1 MLEICVSGFLVIS
14 VSVSLLLWRC
24 LAVAKQADYRIRGR
38 DGRYMIEPWDET
50 AHLTKL
56 IPSPND

>member
-14 VSVSLLLWRC
+14 MAVSLLLWRS
-24 LAVAKQADYRIRGR
+24 LAVAKRADYRIRGI
-38 DGRYMIEPWDET
+38 DGRYMIEPSEET

-56 IPSPND
+56 VPSPND